1 MIRFSQTPQ
10 MKRKMTLV
18 IHLALTACL
27 TVASVAL
34 FAFQLLRFRSD
45 FVREHTELS
54 ERVANSSNESV
65 FLKDKDDAE
74 DILGRLLTGTDVVSA
89 TLAKTEKNLTQ
100 HHTAPDETVLAH
112 FGQTEDQATLQKY
125 PPENGYFFYR
135 DYLLQSQP
143 IIMDEERIGTLH
155 LRSAFQ
161 KGYLS
166 HLKLSSGFLALALLA
181 CILSAIVIS
190 ARLKLENQVKELQR
204 EISDR
209 ERAENELADAH
220 TQLVETSRQA
230 GMAEV
235 ATGVLHNV
243 GNVLNSVN
251 VSATLV
257 SDRVRGSKAENLL
270 KVATLLREHAD
281 HLEVFFASDPRG
293 KLLLDY
299 LPNLG
304 AHLNEER
311 SDMLQEIELLTKN
324 LDHIKEIVAMQQS
337 YARVS
342 GVVEPVS
349 ITSLAND
356 ALQIN
361 AAALNRHGV
370 EVIRNYAEVPVVAV
384 DKHRVLQILVNL
396 IRNAKYAMEE
406 CGREKK
412 QLLLGIDLTPGRCV
426 RITVRDNGEGI
437 LPENLVRI
445 FSHGFTTK
453 KDGHGFG
460 LHASAL
466 AASEMQ
472 GSLSAY
478 SDGPGTGATFTLELP
493 LAPA

>member
-1 MIRFSQTPQ
+1 M
-10 MKRKMTLV
+10 
-18 IHLALTACL
+18 
-27 TVASVAL
+27 
-34 FAFQLLRFRSD
+34 
-45 FVREHTELS
+45 
-54 ERVANSSNESV
+54 
-65 FLKDKDDAE
+65 
-74 DILGRLLTGTDVVSA
+74 
-89 TLAKTEKNLTQ
+89 
-100 HHTAPDETVLAH
+100 
-112 FGQTEDQATLQKY
+112 
-125 PPENGYFFYR
+125 
-135 DYLLQSQP
+135 
-143 IIMDEERIGTLH
+143 
-155 LRSAFQ
+155 
-161 KGYLS
+161 
-166 HLKLSSGFLALALLA
+166 
-181 CILSAIVIS
+181 VIS
-190 ARLKLENQVKELQR
+190 ARLKLENQIKKLQR

-209 ERAENELADAH
+209 ERAESELADAH
-220 TQLVETSRQA
+220 TQLVETSRHA

-251 VSATLV
+251 VSANLV

-281 HLEVFFASDPRG
+281 HLEEFFASDPRG

-304 AHLNEER
+304 AHLHEER

-349 ITSLAND
+349 ITSLADD

-370 EVIRNYAEVPVVAV
+370 EVIRHYANVPTITV
-384 DKHRVLQILVNL
+384 DKHKVLQILVNFV
-396 IRNAKYAMEE
+396 RNAKYAMEE
-406 CGREKK
+406 CPQKNKR
-412 QLLLGIDLTPGRCV
+412 LVVGIEPTQTGGV
-426 RITVRDNGEGI
+426 RVTVKDNGQGI

-460 LHASAL
+460 LHTSAL

-472 GSLSAY
+472 GSLSAH

-493 LAPA
+493 SGNGLTTP